1 MGGGS
6 IKARGTSQ
14 IRLAT
19 AAGALALAAVLA
31 VVSALGSSDRA
42 GWLWAFGVVGVLT
55 TLVALAGWAGAT
67 WWGVVALGAEY
78 TVLHI
83 GRGAVDVGAAFVAT
97 GLVVLAEL
105 VSWSLDAR
113 SRVVNEAEVTERR
126 VTQLGLL
133 ALGTLVL
140 GSSLVAVGT
149 HTREAAFARTVAGV
163 LCSIGILAVV
173 TWASVTQRSRDRH
186 PGAAP

>member
-6 IKARGTSQ
+6 ITTRRTSQ
-14 IRLAT
+14 VRLAT
-19 AAGALALAAVLA
+19 AAAALGLATLLA
-31 VVSALGSSDRA
+31 IVSALGSSDRA
-42 GWLWAFGVVGVLT
+42 GWLWGFGVVGVLA

-97 GLVVLAEL
+97 GLLVLAEL
-105 VSWSLDAR
+105 VMWSLDAR

-126 VTQLGLL
+126 VIQLGLL
-133 ALGTLVL
+133 SLGTLVL

-149 HTREAAFARTVAGV
+149 LTRGAAFARTVAGAV
-163 LCSIGILAVV
+163 CSIGILAVV
-173 TWASVTQRSRDRH
+173 TWAAVRQRSRDR
-186 PGAAP
+186 PNTS